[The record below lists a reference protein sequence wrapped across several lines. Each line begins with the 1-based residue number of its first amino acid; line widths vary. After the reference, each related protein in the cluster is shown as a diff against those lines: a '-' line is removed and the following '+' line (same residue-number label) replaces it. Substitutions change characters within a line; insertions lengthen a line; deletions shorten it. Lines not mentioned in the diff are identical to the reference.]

1 VEIKLTKNVSGN
13 LEIESP
19 EFLRIYE
26 PKRFEGKGLSD
37 TDIDRS
43 IRAPT
48 GTVPLSE
55 MARGCNKVL
64 IVTDDN
70 TRQTPLD
77 RILPPILG
85 ELKTAGVPDG
95 GITFLIG
102 LGTHRPMNDEEI
114 RLKFG
119 SDIVGNY
126 RIVNHAWNNPG
137 SLVSIGSCE
146 LGFEVIINKL
156 AQDTDLLISVGSIV
170 PHATAGFSGGGKS
183 IMPGICGERTLEDT
197 HWMALKYSMAEILG
211 VHDNPIREAINSI
224 CRKVKLRLI
233 VNTIMSDEDRIHG
246 IVAGDHETAHRR
258 GIEICKEV
266 YGVPIHEKAE
276 IVIAEAYPTDIDLRQ
291 AIKAIC
297 SADLVC
303 RNGGVVILPAEC
315 PEGVSPQF
323 PEFAKYGF
331 SDPEKL
337 FNDVEQ
343 GNFPLKLMAYTLV
356 AIGRIISNRI
366 RAILV
371 TPNISK
377 SQTEEMGFLWAGD
390 LQSALD
396 MALGMV
402 GRDGKVAIMRQ
413 AGELLPLVN
422 SIQ

>member
-1 VEIKLTKNVSGN
+1 
-13 LEIESP
+13 
-19 EFLRIYE
+19 
-26 PKRFEGKGLSD
+26 
-37 TDIDRS
+37 
-43 IRAPT
+43 
-48 GTVPLSE
+48 
-55 MARGCNKVL
+55 
-64 IVTDDN
+64 
-70 TRQTPLD
+70 
-77 RILPPILG
+77 
-85 ELKTAGVPDG
+85 
-95 GITFLIG
+95 
-102 LGTHRPMNDEEI
+102 
-114 RLKFG
+114 
-119 SDIVGNY
+119 
-126 RIVNHAWNNPG
+126 
-137 SLVSIGSCE
+137 
-146 LGFEVIINKL
+146 
-156 AQDTDLLISVGSIV
+156 
-170 PHATAGFSGGGKS
+170 
-183 IMPGICGERTLEDT
+183 
-197 HWMALKYSMAEILG
+197 
-211 VHDNPIREAINSI
+211 
-224 CRKVKLRLI
+224 
-233 VNTIMSDEDRIHG
+233 
-246 IVAGDHETAHRR
+246 
-258 GIEICKEV
+258 
-266 YGVPIHEKAE
+266 VPIHEKAE